1 MSEEQFIYQPGVCNI
16 DNTGVRMR
24 KRLGYLAL
32 IGGLISMILLY
43 YFHYNLVFRA
53 IIGVG
58 FGYST
63 SLNFLQAKEHFCVM
77 NAAKRTYETSLVKT
91 KITDDIYKD
100 LDKKKMRNMVWK
112 SILFAALGGCLG
124 LLPL

>member
-1 MSEEQFIYQPGVCNI
+1 
-16 DNTGVRMR
+16 MR

-32 IGGLISMILLY
+32 IGGVISMILLY
-43 YFHYNLVFRA
+43 YFHYNSVFRA

-100 LDKKKMRNMVWK
+100 LDKKKMRNIVWK
-112 SILFAALGGCLG
+112 AILFAALGGSLG